1 MRGRKCIN
9 FGEIHLDIMKYL
21 RLSVIVFL
29 IWGMASSCGKFKDLE
44 FVRVAGI
51 NLDNLGFQKSI
62 VRMTLA
68 YYNPN
73 GFNLKLKDANFD
85 LYFDDTQVG
94 HSIQDTMIMIPAKDT
109 FYFPVK
115 LEVNMENVFKNA
127 LGALMNKEVTIKAS
141 GNCKVGKGGVFLP
154 FPIKCE
160 TKQPLSFF

>member
-1 MRGRKCIN
+1 MKAIRIILAIFIVCIIASAC
-9 FGEIHLDIMKYL
+9 EKTKDIQ
-21 RLSVIVFL
+21 
-29 IWGMASSCGKFKDLE
+29 

-51 NLDNLGFQKSI
+51 NLEQLGMSKSV

-73 GFNLKLKDANFD
+73 KYRLQVKDANFD

-94 HSIQDTMIMIPAKDT
+94 HSIQDTMISIPARDT

-115 LEVNMENVFKNA
+115 LEVNMGNVFKNA
-127 LGALMNKEVTIKAS
+127 LSAFANKEVTIKAT
-141 GNCKVGKGGVFLP
+141 GNCKVGKAGIFLP

-160 TKQPLSFF
+160 TRQSLNFF

>member
-1 MRGRKCIN
+1 MKFFRLGI
-9 FGEIHLDIMKYL
+9 LIMT
-21 RLSVIVFL
+21 
-29 IWGMASSCGKFKDLE
+29 IWGVVSSCEKAKDLE

-51 NLDNLGFQKSI
+51 NFDNLGFSKSV

-73 GFNLKLKDANFD
+73 NFKLKVKDASFD
-85 LYFDDTQVG
+85 LFFDDTPVG
-94 HSIQDTMIMIPAKDT
+94 HSIQDTMIDIPARDT

-127 LGALMNKEVTIKAS
+127 LGALMNKEVTIKAT
-141 GNCKVGKGGVFLP
+141 GNCKVGKGGVYLP

-160 TKQPLSFF
+160 TKQPLKFF

>member
-1 MRGRKCIN
+1 
-9 FGEIHLDIMKYL
+9 
-21 RLSVIVFL
+21 
-29 IWGMASSCGKFKDLE
+29 MASSCEKFKDLE

-51 NLDNLGFQKSI
+51 NLENLGFQKSI

-73 GFNLKLKDANFD
+73 KVNLKLKDANFD

-127 LGALMNKEVTIKAS
+127 LGAFMNKEVTIKAS
-141 GNCKVGKGGVFLP
+141 GNCKVGKGGVFFP

-160 TKQPLSFF
+160 TKQPLNFF